1 MLKRE
6 LRPCERI
13 RGADVESGCGSGEI
27 GKMLR
32 SSGVQRR
39 RWDHPTR
46 SLAHAAFHRKSSR
59 RVLLTD
65 YPPYSTPYLNVSP
78 PILRSR
84 NPRGL

>member
-6 LRPCERI
+6 LRPCERV

-32 SSGVQRR
+32 LSGVQHR

-59 RVLLTD
+59 RARQLKVPCRVHLPED
-65 YPPYSTPYLNVSP
+65 VK
-78 PILRSR
+78 
-84 NPRGL
+84 